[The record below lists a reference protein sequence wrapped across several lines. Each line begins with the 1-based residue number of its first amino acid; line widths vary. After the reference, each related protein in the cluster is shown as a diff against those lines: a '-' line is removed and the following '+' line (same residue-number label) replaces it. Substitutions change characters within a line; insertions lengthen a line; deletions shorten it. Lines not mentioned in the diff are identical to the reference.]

1 MSGHTGNVFTVDLE
15 EWFHMCAA
23 GDALAP
29 ANWDRLPSRVELTT
43 RILLDLLDEAHVRA
57 TFFVVGWVAERH
69 AELIDAVRHAGHEIG
84 SHGYVHQ
91 RAYDLGPDRFRAD
104 VRESVRVLSALAAAP
119 VRMFRAPEWSI
130 NARSPWALQVLAEEG
145 FTIDASMAPL
155 KIVGALSYPRYP
167 HIRATPAGLITEVPP
182 LVADRFGQVMPMGW
196 GWGLRMSSPRR
207 VLRTIEAANRA
218 GRPAVLM
225 VHPWELDPN
234 PPRVRLPAR
243 LHFAHYFRLGGFRD
257 RLLDVLRG
265 ASFGRLGDLPA
276 VSAATP

>member
-1 MSGHTGNVFTVDLE
+1 
-15 EWFHMCAA
+15 
-23 GDALAP
+23 
-29 ANWDRLPSRVELTT
+29 
-43 RILLDLLDEAHVRA
+43 
-57 TFFVVGWVAERH
+57 
-69 AELIDAVRHAGHEIG
+69 
-84 SHGYVHQ
+84 
-91 RAYDLGPDRFRAD
+91 
-104 VRESVRVLSALAAAP
+104 
-119 VRMFRAPEWSI
+119 
-130 NARSPWALQVLAEEG
+130 
-145 FTIDASMAPL
+145 MAPL

-167 HIRATPAGLITEVPP
+167 HIRATPAGPITEVPP

-257 RLLDVLRG
+257 RLRDVLRG
-265 ASFGRLGDLPA
+265 TTFGRLGDMPA